1 MVASGVPDYYER
13 LQVSPGAEPAVIDAA
28 YRVLTATA
36 GGDEPRLAKLAE
48 AHDVLMDADR
58 RAAHDRA
65 RRAATTLEDDTSM
78 PVAWP
83 LGLAFALAL
92 AALVGT
98 ALHFRDVVTG
108 HAAAGPTTGAPP
120 MFTQKCAGC
129 HGANGGG
136 GLGPSLAGVEAKGD
150 AFIRARILDGSPTKG
165 MPAFRETLP
174 ARDVDALVR
183 YVKGL

>member
-1 MVASGVPDYYER
+1 MAGGEPNFYER
-13 LQVSPGAEPAVIDAA
+13 LQVAPGADPAVIDAA
-28 YRVLTATA
+28 YRVLATA
-36 GGDEPRLAKLAE
+36 AAGEEARLARLAE
-48 AHDVLMDADR
+48 AHAVLMDADR
-58 RAAHDRA
+58 RVAHDRA
-65 RRAATTLEDDTSM
+65 RATAMALQDDTPM
-78 PVAWP
+78 PAAWP

-92 AALVGT
+92 AGLVAT
-98 ALHFRDVVTG
+98 AIHFRDLVG
-108 HAAAGPTTGAPP
+108 GPDAAGPAPGAPP
-120 MFTQKCAGC
+120 LFTQKCAGC

-174 ARDVDALVR
+174 ARDADALVR